1 MTPAINLAK
10 RSGIQFQTHQY
21 KHDPS
26 VESYGA
32 EAAEKLGLDPAHVY
46 KTLVVKLDT
55 GKLAVA
61 VVPVAGQ
68 LNLKAMAAACGVRK
82 AAMADQQEA
91 AKSTGYV
98 PGGIS
103 PLGQKKSLQTVVDQS
118 AVELEVMH
126 VSAGRRGLEIELAPA
141 DLIALTR
148 ATTADIAKQP

>member
-10 RSGIQFQTHQY
+10 KSGIHFQTHQY
-21 KHDPS
+21 KHDPA
-26 VESYGA
+26 VASYGE
-32 EAAEKLGLDPAHVY
+32 EAAEKLGLNPAHVY

-91 AKSTGYV
+91 AKNTGYI

-103 PLGQKKSLQTVVDQS
+103 PLGQKKALQTVVDKS
-118 AVELEVMH
+118 ALELDVMH
-126 VSAGRRGLEIELAPA
+126 VSAGRRGLEIELAPD
-141 DLIALTR
+141 DLITLTR
-148 ATTADIAKQP
+148 AKSVIIAKQH

>member
-10 RSGIQFQTHQY
+10 RSGIRFQTHQY

-26 VESYGA
+26 ASSYGE
-32 EAAEKLGLDPAHVY
+32 EAAEKLGLNPAHVY

-68 LNLKAMAAACGVRK
+68 LNLKAMASACGVRK

-91 AKSTGYV
+91 AKSSGYI

-103 PLGQKKSLQTVVDQS
+103 PMGQKKALQTVVDQS
-118 AVELEVMH
+118 ALELDVMH
-126 VSAGRRGLEIELAPA
+126 VSAGRRGLEIELAPN

-148 ATTADIAKQP
+148 AKTAEIAKKV